1 MKIGKYISELLFDND
16 FVILPEIGEFST
28 KYIPAKF
35 VPELKKVES
44 PSKVITFNENNKSG
58 GGLLIEY
65 IAQKEKI
72 SSSEARERVTDFVNE
87 MLNSLKSGK
96 KVELESVG
104 KFSMNEAGQLV
115 FDPDTSINYL
125 EDSAGMPPVTEPTKK
140 TEEEAKTEL
149 DKVIEETGADVSPKP
164 VSEEKVEE
172 KEKEPQ
178 VTQPVS
184 EVPPVSEPQKPE
196 KERVVPPPP
205 PPQKPPQQRRRE
217 KSGLPPAVKWVALTV
232 VPLLIIIIVLAL
244 NFEYIFGEK
253 SVFRQR
259 DVAPEPERV
268 EAPAPV
274 TPPVAADTEITEP
287 EEPVRE
293 EVVETPVRPTQ
304 PATPEPGRRVYHVI
318 VGSFEEEHSAIILAE
333 ELRMMGAT
341 NARVFPI
348 NPLGFYRVS
357 YGFYYDL
364 SEAERVL
371 EVAKQDVNP
380 DSWILH
386 R

>member
-44 PSKVITFNENNKSG
+44 PSKIITFNENNKSG

-65 IAQKEKI
+65 IAQKENI
-72 SSSEARERVTDFVNE
+72 SSSEARERLADFVNE

-96 KVELESVG
+96 KVELENVG

-125 EDSAGMPPVTEPTKK
+125 EDSAGMPPVTEPAKK

-172 KEKEPQ
+172 KEEEPQ

-184 EVPPVSEPQKPE
+184 ETPPVSEPQKPKE
-196 KERVVPPPP
+196 ERVMPPP

-274 TPPVAADTEITEP
+274 TPPVADTEITEP

-293 EVVETPVRPTQ
+293 EVVERPVTPAQ

-364 SEAERVL
+364 REAERVL
-371 EVAKQDVNP
+371 EVAKHDVNP

>member
-274 TPPVAADTEITEP
+274 TPPVADTEITEP

-293 EVVETPVRPTQ
+293 EVVERPVTPAQ